1 MCPDMG
7 SASCGTN
14 GTCDGAGHCATYPAG
29 TTCGPAACTAGTAT
43 LVATSKCDNTGKC
56 VPGATTDCTPQAC
69 VNAACT
75 SGCAVPA
82 DCAPGYTCAAPAD
95 AGADGGTLECR
106 M

>member
-29 TTCGPAACTAGTAT
+29 TTCAPATCTTGTAT
-43 LVATSKCDNTGKC
+43 LVATSKCNSAGNC

-75 SGCAVPA
+75 SGCASA
-82 DCAPGYTCAAPAD
+82 GRLRPGLHLRGP
-95 AGADGGTLECR
+95 G
-106 M
+106 